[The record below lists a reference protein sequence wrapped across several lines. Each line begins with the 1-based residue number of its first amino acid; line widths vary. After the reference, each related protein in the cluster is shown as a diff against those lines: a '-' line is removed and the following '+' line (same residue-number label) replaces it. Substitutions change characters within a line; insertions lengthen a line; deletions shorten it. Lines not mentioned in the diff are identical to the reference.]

1 MWKAIK
7 KLRIRGAGVIG
18 IAGGY
23 GFYLG
28 IKDLPEMNIESFWV
42 ETERI
47 SDYLLSARPEAANL
61 EWTLQRITR
70 TMRAHKDDPISQIKE
85 IALETVITIHNE
97 EKRIC
102 KKIGVNGTALVKQG
116 ENILTLGNTGS
127 LATGKYGTALSVI
140 FHAHEMDKNINV
152 WICETRPLMQGTR
165 LTAWELEQNSI
176 PMKLIIDSAAGSLM
190 HQGNV
195 DRILVGAVRIAA
207 NGDTA
212 NKIGTYPL
220 AVLAHENSIPF
231 YVAAPLSM
239 IDMELEKGANVPVEE
254 RSAEEITSFN
264 GSRIAPKKTP
274 AYNPAFDIT
283 PHSYITG
290 FITEKGVIEP
300 PFEVF

>member
-1 MWKAIK
+1 
-7 KLRIRGAGVIG
+7 
-18 IAGGY
+18 
-23 GFYLG
+23 
-28 IKDLPEMNIESFWV
+28 
-42 ETERI
+42 
-47 SDYLLSARPEAANL
+47 
-61 EWTLQRITR
+61 
-70 TMRAHKDDPISQIKE
+70 
-85 IALETVITIHNE
+85 
-97 EKRIC
+97 
-102 KKIGVNGTALVKQG
+102 
-116 ENILTLGNTGS
+116 
-127 LATGKYGTALSVI
+127 
-140 FHAHEMDKNINV
+140 
-152 WICETRPLMQGTR
+152 MQGAR

-190 HQGNV
+190 NQGNV
-195 DRILVGAVRIAA
+195 DRILVGAVRIMA

-239 IDMELEKGANVPVEE
+239 IDMELEKGVNVPVEE

-300 PFEVF
+300 PFEV